1 MQEVAEYVSPVE
13 RALVGVLLD
22 QPVTIP
28 RLPVSL
34 LSREQKA
41 AEVQRVAA
49 MEAMTAAYKAELVLG
64 LADDTPDD
72 ADPAPGDPGARSRS
86 WAPDT
91 ELPGVS
97 EFFTAELAVV
107 LNVGRGTAAHLA
119 HRAWTYREKLPAT
132 WAALATGTLDEA
144 RAKALV
150 DVLEHTSAVTARA
163 IEAALLPEA
172 TQLTVR
178 KLKDRALAL
187 LLDADADAIDGR
199 RQQAERHADVRLYDC
214 PFDGMATLAADLPAD
229 VAAACHAVVDALA
242 RMRKA
247 DGDPRP
253 IGQLRTVVLAD
264 LLQRPWESGRPAV
277 TAHLQVIATLSAL
290 AGRSTEAGQ
299 VNGFPIT
306 AAHLRELLQQMEAL
320 GMQAPEGGSVTLALV
335 EDDGTPRATT
345 TLDQLRRLARVG
357 CPAHPDGACDC
368 AVLDRPEEVDRY
380 EPSASQQAFVHT
392 RDRTCRFPAC
402 GQRAG
407 WADADH
413 VVPHAHGG
421 ATDCANLCCLCRSH
435 HRLKTFARGWRFH
448 MSEDG
453 TLTVTTPSG
462 ITRTTRPPGLRPPP
476 AESDPPPDPG
486 PRTPAAP
493 DDPPPF

>member
-41 AEVQRVAA
+41 AELQRVAA

-150 DVLEHTSAVTARA
+150 DVLEHTSAVTART

-172 TQLTVR
+172 TSLTVR

-187 LLDADADAIDGR
+187 LQEADADAIDQR
-199 RQQAERHADVRLYDC
+199 RETAQRHADVRLYDC

-253 IGQLRTVVLAD
+253 IGQLRTVV
-264 LLQRPWESGRPAV
+264 
-277 TAHLQVIATLSAL
+277 
-290 AGRSTEAGQ
+290 
-299 VNGFPIT
+299 
-306 AAHLRELLQQMEAL
+306 
-320 GMQAPEGGSVTLALV
+320 
-335 EDDGTPRATT
+335 
-345 TLDQLRRLARVG
+345 
-357 CPAHPDGACDC
+357 
-368 AVLDRPEEVDRY
+368 
-380 EPSASQQAFVHT
+380 
-392 RDRTCRFPAC
+392 
-402 GQRAG
+402 
-407 WADADH
+407 
-413 VVPHAHGG
+413 
-421 ATDCANLCCLCRSH
+421 
-435 HRLKTFARGWRFH
+435 
-448 MSEDG
+448 
-453 TLTVTTPSG
+453 
-462 ITRTTRPPGLRPPP
+462 
-476 AESDPPPDPG
+476 
-486 PRTPAAP
+486 
-493 DDPPPF
+493 

>member
-1 MQEVAEYVSPVE
+1 MQEVAEYRSPVE
-13 RALVGVLLD
+13 QALLD
-22 QPVTIP
+22 AVIELPAP
-28 RLPVSL
+28 FRRLPVDL
-34 LSREQKA
+34 LSDEQAA
-41 AEVQRVAA
+41 AELQRVQARKA
-49 MEAMTAAYKAELVLG
+49 MEAAYEAELVLR
-64 LADDTPDD
+64 LAEARPSDI
-72 ADPAPGDPGARSRS
+72 DPAPGTPGARRGS

-163 IEAALLPEA
+163 IEARLLPEA
-172 TQLTVR
+172 TSLTVR

-187 LLDADADAIDGR
+187 LLDADADAIDQR
-199 RQQAERHADVRLYDC
+199 RETAQRHADVRLYDC
-214 PFDGMATLAADLPAD
+214 PFDGTATLAADLPAD

-299 VNGFPIT
+299 VNGLPIT
-306 AAHLRELLQQMEAL
+306 AAHL
-320 GMQAPEGGSVTLALV
+320 
-335 EDDGTPRATT
+335 
-345 TLDQLRRLARVG
+345 
-357 CPAHPDGACDC
+357 
-368 AVLDRPEEVDRY
+368 
-380 EPSASQQAFVHT
+380 
-392 RDRTCRFPAC
+392 
-402 GQRAG
+402 
-407 WADADH
+407 
-413 VVPHAHGG
+413 
-421 ATDCANLCCLCRSH
+421 
-435 HRLKTFARGWRFH
+435 
-448 MSEDG
+448 
-453 TLTVTTPSG
+453 
-462 ITRTTRPPGLRPPP
+462 
-476 AESDPPPDPG
+476 
-486 PRTPAAP
+486 
-493 DDPPPF
+493 